1 MHAHIPQYSAP
12 AVSNRFICG
21 NLCGLRNRQENRKGT
36 GEREIASGQLKKFN
50 GHYAE
55 SFRRYNRNGEE

>member
-1 MHAHIPQYSAP
+1 MHSRPPQLIR
-12 AVSNRFICG
+12 VSNRFVCS
-21 NLCGLRNRQENRKGT
+21 NFCGLCNRNEERKGT

-55 SFRRYNRNGEE
+55 FFRRYNRHGES